1 MKKSKADQQ
10 ILLSFI
16 SIFILLVFAG
26 CSIIS
31 LDKKE
36 PGKTFFVFNEISDN
50 KEATKSKPLPVSLV
64 LMEFT
69 AAPDFKTNQFI
80 YKRGNQYIKDY
91 YNRFFSPPEKM
102 IQTKCAKWFIN
113 TGLLK
118 NVSTKS
124 QASSSDFILK
134 GELLEIY
141 CDRTKNTTSY
151 AIIKIQFSIIRYS
164 EPEKT
169 IMEKDLYS
177 KVEFKHFSAEDL
189 VDAWT
194 KCLHNIF
201 QTLNSEISS
210 NV

>member
-1 MKKSKADQQ
+1 MKKSKTSQQ
-10 ILLSFI
+10 ILLSLT
-16 SIFILLVFAG
+16 SAFILLIFAG

-36 PGKTFFVFNEISDN
+36 PEKTFFAFNEISNN
-50 KEATKSKPLPVSLV
+50 KSATKSNPLPISLV

-80 YKRGNQYIKDY
+80 YKKGSQYIKDY

-102 IQTKCAKWFIN
+102 IQTKYAKWLIN

-124 QASSSDFILK
+124 QASFSDFILK

-141 CDRTKNTTSY
+141 CDRTKSTTSY
-151 AIIKIQFSIIRYS
+151 AIIKIRFSLIKYI
-164 EPEKT
+164 EADKT

-177 KVEFKHFSAEDL
+177 RVEFKHFSADDL
-189 VDAWT
+189 VEAWT
-194 KCLHNIF
+194 KCLQNIF

-210 NV
+210 NI